1 MEACLFR
8 RSWSAFVSLQIET
21 SRTERGLLLIKL
33 YGNITRWGDR
43 FIDDSLID
51 VLVKQGER
59 ELIVDLSGVAQ
70 MDSSGVQMLYE
81 WFANLRQAGGELHLV
96 GANARVARLFRV
108 TRLDT
113 VLKFYSSIAQASDA
127 F

>member
-1 MEACLFR
+1 M
-8 RSWSAFVSLQIET
+8 SLQIET

-51 VLVKQGER
+51 VLAKQGER
-59 ELIVDLSGVAQ
+59 HLIVDLSGVAQ

-81 WFANLRQAGGELHLV
+81 WFANFRQAGGELRLV

-113 VLKFYSSIAQASDA
+113 VLKFYSSIDQASDA